1 MSSIL
6 AIWIFMTILG
16 LTSIGAFVWA
26 IQAGQ
31 FHLIDD
37 GAESIFDVE
46 EPIGSVTDAFPGDSG
61 SRKAIGNLKE
71 TPQ

>member
-1 MSSIL
+1 MSAIF

-31 FHLIDD
+31 FHSLDD
-37 GAESIFDVE
+37 GAESIFDAE
-46 EPIGSVTDAFPGDSG
+46 EPMGSVTDAFPGHSAN
-61 SRKAIGNLKE
+61 RKIFANRQE